1 MRIDGYWRGW
11 GRRRNFLPAL
21 FALWLAACATPA
33 TLAPTAPSSGTAPT
47 VPGTALPV
55 PAPTGTSPVVAAP
68 TAATGAETNK
78 APVASGIKVPAGFGA
93 FVYFQGLQNPTSL
106 AFGPDG
112 RLYIAEQSGRILS
125 LERQNGQ
132 GSNVREAAQ
141 GGSGTM
147 GIAFRPG
154 TRDLYIS
161 STGQVLVAYGADGGS
176 FSDPRVIVKDL
187 PTGRHQNDEIAFT
200 LDGKSF
206 YLGVGSTCDACKET
220 NPRSASILHISADG
234 ASQVVYA
241 HGTRNPFGVAVHPE
255 TGELFATDN
264 GRDVPLTG
272 VPDELNVIVQGGN
285 YGWPDCWG
293 NGKGT
298 NCQGTVPPVAEF
310 QEHSS
315 ADGFA
320 FYTGA
325 SFPAEY
331 RGNVFVAEW
340 GGNVPVPTIGKRVER
355 VVLKQANGKWQGE
368 VTVFATGFDHPLSVA
383 VGPQDGALY
392 VADHG
397 SGTIYRIVFAGQ

>member
-1 MRIDGYWRGW
+1 MRI
-11 GRRRNFLPAL
+11 GRDWTRVHATGLL
-21 FALWLAACATPA
+21 LVLSTLWLIACSASPTLSPPSPPA
-33 TLAPTAPSSGTAPT
+33 GTASAPAS
-47 VPGTALPV
+47 TALPV
-55 PAPTGTSPVVAAP
+55 PAATTTFPAATAPSKATGGENAAP
-68 TAATGAETNK
+68 A
-78 APVASGIKVPAGFGA
+78 ASGIQLPTGFRA
-93 FVYFQGLQNPTSL
+93 FVYYQGLRNPTSL

-125 LERQNGQ
+125 LGQQNGQ
-132 GSNVREAAQ
+132 GSDARANVQVA
-141 GGSGTM
+141 GVTL

-161 STGQVLVAYGADGGS
+161 STGRVLLAHGADDGT
-176 FSDPRVIVKDL
+176 FSEPKTIGINL

-200 LDGKSF
+200 PDGKSF

-220 NPRSASILHISADG
+220 NPLSAAILRISADG
-234 ASQVVYA
+234 TSQEVYA
-241 HGTRNPFGVAVHPE
+241 HGTRNPFGLAIHPQ

-264 GRDVPLTG
+264 GRDAPLTG
-272 VPDELNVIVQGGN
+272 VPDELNVIVANGH

-298 NCQGTVPPVAEF
+298 NCQGTIPPVAEF

-320 FYTGA
+320 FYTGS

-331 RGNVFVAEW
+331 RGDVFVAEW
-340 GGNVPVPTIGKRVER
+340 GGNLPVPTIGKRVER

-368 VTVFATGFDHPLSVA
+368 TAVFATGFDHPIAVA

-392 VADHG
+392 IADYG